1 MVLVRMASSR
11 LKSCERGGGRWSRYK
26 TALHNMRFFAW
37 HTQHKTL
44 VHPPRWGG
52 LTHPALV
59 NELLSIE
66 TNLFGEVLE
75 QPGASKVALHFN
87 DTEGEQ
93 AACLSMSVD
102 LPSEQEGQQRTSEVQ
117 PFVTI
122 VISVVKLPP
131 PESRLQ
137 QSVHHVPAVRW
148 LVHERKVLHIHTHT
162 HTTHYTPKEVGL
174 LGFTEG
180 ADANVRQN
188 LLLQD
193 LSGILDPPFPRHTRL
208 GPTGP
213 DEVQGNA
220 LLLNH
225 EGLIQ

>member
-1 MVLVRMASSR
+1 MMVLVRMASSR

-87 DTEGEQ
+87 DTEEEQ
-93 AACLSMSVD
+93 AGCLLTYPLNRKASRGPARS
-102 LPSEQEGQQRTSEVQ
+102 
-117 PFVTI
+117 
-122 VISVVKLPP
+122 
-131 PESRLQ
+131 SRLL
-137 QSVHHVPAVRW
+137 P
-148 LVHERKVLHIHTHT
+148 
-162 HTTHYTPKEVGL
+162 
-174 LGFTEG
+174 
-180 ADANVRQN
+180 
-188 LLLQD
+188 
-193 LSGILDPPFPRHTRL
+193 
-208 GPTGP
+208 
-213 DEVQGNA
+213 
-220 LLLNH
+220 
-225 EGLIQ
+225 